1 MDITVFLAQIW
12 GPIVLAVGLGM
23 FISRAHYARIYR
35 NLENE
40 ALAILVFAMAGIAA
54 GVLQVTSHSL
64 WDTPAQII
72 ISLLGWALLIKSV
85 MLAILPGAAD
95 RLGDWA
101 ADARL
106 ITVIGAVMLLAGGY
120 LSWIGYFA

>member
-1 MDITVFLAQIW
+1 MDITTVLAQIW

-23 FISRAHYARIYR
+23 FVSRAHYARIYR

-54 GVLQVTSHSL
+54 GVLQVTSYSL
-64 WDTPAQII
+64 WGTPAQIL
-72 ISLLGWALLIKSV
+72 ISFLGWALLVKSA
-85 MLAILPGAAD
+85 MLAIIPGVAD
-95 RLGDWA
+95 RFGDWA

-106 ITVIGAVMLLAGGY
+106 ITFAGGVMILVGSY
-120 LSWIGYFA
+120 LSWIGFFA

>member
-12 GPIVLAVGLGM
+12 GPIVLAVGIGM
-23 FISRAHYARIYR
+23 FVSRAHYARIYR

-54 GVLQVTSHSL
+54 GILQVTTHSV
-64 WDTPAQII
+64 WDTPAQIV
-72 ISLLGWALLIKSV
+72 ISFLGWALLIKSITLAV
-85 MLAILPGAAD
+85 MPGVAD

-106 ITVIGAVMLLAGGY
+106 ITAIGAIMVLAGGY
-120 LSWIGYFA
+120 LSWFGFVA